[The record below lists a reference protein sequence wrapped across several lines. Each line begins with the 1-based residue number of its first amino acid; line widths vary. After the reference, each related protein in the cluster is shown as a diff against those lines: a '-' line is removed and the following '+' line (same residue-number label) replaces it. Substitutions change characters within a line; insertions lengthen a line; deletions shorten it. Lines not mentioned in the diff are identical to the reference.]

1 MALLTSKVITITGA
15 ASGMGLATAK
25 LLYSRG
31 ANLSLLD
38 LRQQALDA
46 AVVEIV
52 GGVSGKQ
59 ASFEDRIMITAGDI
73 RSSDQV
79 DAWIAKTVDHFG
91 RLDGAANI
99 AGIIGKG
106 YGVLDLTELSNDEWD
121 LIHGTNLTGL
131 FYCMRA
137 QLRVMTDGGSLVNTT
152 SVVGL
157 EGHGKNGAYS
167 ASKHGVIGLTKSAA
181 KEVGKRN
188 IRVNSIAPGV
198 IATPMI
204 ASFGAVESGKLGV
217 FDRVPIARVGEPD
230 EIATMFAY
238 LLSDESKYITASTFR
253 VDGGLLG

>member
-1 MALLTSKVITITGA
+1 MALLRGKVITVTGA

-25 LLYSRG
+25 LLYARG

-38 LRQQALDA
+38 LRQEALDA
-46 AVVEIV
+46 ALTEILD
-52 GGVSGKQ
+52 GPSDSP
-59 ASFEDRIMITAGDI
+59 ASVEDRIIVTAADI

-79 DAWIAKTVDHFG
+79 DAWITKTVTHFG
-91 RLDGAANI
+91 RLDGAANV
-99 AGIIGKG
+99 AGVIGKG
-106 YGVLDLTELSNDEWD
+106 YGVTDITELSNEEWD
-121 LIHGTNLTGL
+121 FIHGTNLTGL

-137 QLRVMTDGGSLVNTT
+137 QLRTMTDGGSLVNTT

-181 KEVGKRN
+181 KEVGSRN

-204 ASFGAVESGKLGV
+204 VSFGAVESGKLGV
-217 FDRVPIARVGEPD
+217 FDRVPIARVGEPQ
-230 EIATMFAY
+230 EVASMFAF
-238 LLSDESKYITASTFR
+238 LLSDESRYITASTFR